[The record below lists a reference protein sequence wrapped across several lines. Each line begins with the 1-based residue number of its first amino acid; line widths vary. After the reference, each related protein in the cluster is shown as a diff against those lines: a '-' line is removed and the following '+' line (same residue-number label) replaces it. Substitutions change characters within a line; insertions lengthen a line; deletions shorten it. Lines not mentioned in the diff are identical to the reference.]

1 MRVILDDEK
10 RWVAALD
17 VVAVIADTLP
27 YTALLTVAGL
37 FLSLVIGIPIGII
50 AALRRNSLWDH
61 ALSAFA
67 LLGLSMPVAVGT
79 SLLVIGINS
88 VTALAFRLDQG
99 LDLDWTV
106 IGLFTVSAV
115 LGGLA
120 GNRVVSRVNPARLGQ
135 AFAILLVAVAVY
147 TAARSVPR
155 LF

>member
-1 MRVILDDEK
+1 MSANPRIAVL
-10 RWVAALD
+10 VACLARSHGDRAAITISIEPNLTM
-17 VVAVIADTLP
+17 VA
-27 YTALLTVAGL
+27 
-37 FLSLVIGIPIGII
+37 
-50 AALRRNSLWDH
+50 
-61 ALSAFA
+61 
-67 LLGLSMPVAVGT
+67 
-79 SLLVIGINS
+79 IGINS